1 MYSHCSRS
9 ARGLAPPTPGNLKV
23 KRNKVYQRKFS
34 PIVCYIFSRTNNF
47 LSYFLSSVPPGKKRK
62 SLSDLVNNFVFIIF
76 KTCKYSYIKIMLL
89 YIATR
94 LPWGFGIMF
103 PVNISKAIV

>member
-9 ARGLAPPTPGNLKV
+9 ARGLAPPPPGNLKV

-47 LSYFLSSVPPGKKRK
+47 LSYFLSSVPPGKKKEKAFRILLIIMS
-62 SLSDLVNNFVFIIF
+62 SLFS
-76 KTCKYSYIKIMLL
+76 KH
-89 YIATR
+89 
-94 LPWGFGIMF
+94 
-103 PVNISKAIV
+103 VNIHT